1 MHRLTDRI
9 FDISNAFHNTNVP
22 VHERLCV
29 SLLPYYLNWFEKYY
43 PNVPLN
49 RYEGPF
55 CLQCMNEIQ
64 GGKSSGR
71 KWNRLLDAVVI
82 TLKYNKI
89 TIDRAI
95 FVKVFSD

>member
-1 MHRLTDRI
+1 MHRLTASILDVNHSLHNI
-9 FDISNAFHNTNVP
+9 NVNINEIVYFYPPPYYIHCFDI
-22 VHERLCV
+22 
-29 SLLPYYLNWFEKYY
+29 YY